1 MSDIPFK
8 ILGHE
13 NQSLTYTNA
22 VALYDEGG
30 SIILNFALIDRL
42 PEVLRD
48 LFEDEINKQEIDQ
61 IEALSVGRFV
71 ISYSTA
77 HELLELLEEVL
88 EESNEQDNEN
98 ED

>member
-1 MSDIPFK
+1 MTDIPIK
-8 ILGHE
+8 IVGHE

-22 VALYDEGG
+22 VVLYDEGG

-42 PEVLRD
+42 PEVLKD
-48 LFEDEINKQEIDQ
+48 LFEKGTDNQEISE

-71 ISYSTA
+71 MSYSNA
-77 HELLELLEEVL
+77 YDLLKTLEEIL
-88 EESNEQDNEN
+88 EESKEQEN